1 MARRAP
7 PHTRTDLLRA
17 AEACFAEHGLEATK
31 VEDITSRA
39 GIAKGA
45 FYSYFERKEDCWKEI
60 VDAFLVRL
68 ADACG
73 VSPVM
78 RCIESGGSLKE
89 QFENL
94 VAHDVEIL
102 DFCWENRV
110 LLQML
115 LGGAGGASYAYL
127 LDEFATRAAKNV
139 EAVLRALMDAG
150 VYRSDVDTSVVAVLL
165 GGAYDGLVREM
176 IRCAERPDIEAM
188 CRQAHRLFV
197 HGLLADGARA
207 ALARAGRRDAVKES
221 TRPPPLRA
229 APLRHAG
236 TGGRRRA

>member
-68 ADACG
+68 AEACG
-73 VSPVM
+73 VSGTMCRVEAG
-78 RCIESGGSLKE
+78 RTHEERFAGL
-89 QFENL
+89 L
-94 VAHDVEIL
+94 AHDIEVFE
-102 DFCWENRV
+102 FCWENRV
-110 LLQML
+110 LLRML

-127 LDEFATRAAKNV
+127 LDEFATRAIQNV
-139 EAVLRALMDAG
+139 ETVLRALIDAG
-150 VYRSDVDTSVVAVLL
+150 AYRDDIDVSVVGLL
-165 GGAYDGLVREM
+165 IGGAYDRLVRDL
-176 IRCAERPDIEAM
+176 IQRPKRPDIQVLCE
-188 CRQAHRLFV
+188 QTHRLFMQ
-197 HGLLADGARA
+197 GLLTDTTRAELGVSAGGSRSGVPRPPASGAMPMQ
-207 ALARAGRRDAVKES
+207 RAGS
-221 TRPPPLRA
+221 
-229 APLRHAG
+229 
-236 TGGRRRA
+236 GGRRRS